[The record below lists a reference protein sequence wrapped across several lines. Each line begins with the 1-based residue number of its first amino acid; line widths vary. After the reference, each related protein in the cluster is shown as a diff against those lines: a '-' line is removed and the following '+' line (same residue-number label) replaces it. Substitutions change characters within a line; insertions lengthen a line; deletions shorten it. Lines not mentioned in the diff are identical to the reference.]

1 MVKTLKLIA
10 DQYGASILKDGSKLL
25 AYYADISPRQKADRQ
40 MLEYLIKCDGNLKLI
55 DVLHESNQEQ
65 QICVDRLVKQMASQ
79 LFVSEDAAYTVCNNF
94 LQAIG
99 GGPIQCPTV
108 LTPSHLTKPE
118 EAHSN
123 IPQFNSNH
131 THQKERKH
139 LKFLFGGIAI
149 LLVGV
154 LLVLFLTKPWD
165 SNIPS
170 DQSEDMVAVNTEN
183 SVVQANMASWGYAIN
198 AGECVYYSDGNLGIY
213 QLKNNQSKLFVEGTF
228 SEMGLVGNTIY
239 CVENV
244 LLDSDAGSRPVVIGI
259 NISSGE
265 KRILYTPHSKESQIY
280 GVNVLKE
287 KYYFTVDNDALFS
300 IDSDGIVENTGIRF
314 ARKVTESGIYTTDTS
329 TYGLKLL
336 AFDGTTVKTYP
347 DLVAHEVDVC
357 FELGNTVYLQYRTEN
372 INKMYRMN
380 KVTGELSIFPSDSFF
395 DNNILSY
402 INQHGSLLYLSTSNM
417 NDDGTIQYKVY
428 SMDLSGNN
436 VKLIHSQVSASGL
449 PFCTLNIVDDY
460 LIVNYPISGIEPH
473 IVNLEHKQ

>member
-1 MVKTLKLIA
+1 MIKTLKLIA
-10 DQYGASILKDGSKLL
+10 EQYGDSILKDGSKLL

-40 MLEYLIKCDGNLKLI
+40 MLEYLIKCDGNLKLM

-99 GGPIQCPTV
+99 GGPIKRPTV
-108 LTPSHLTKPE
+108 VTPSYLTKPE

-123 IPQFNSNH
+123 IPQINSNH

-170 DQSEDMVAVNTEN
+170 DQNEDMVAVNTEN
-183 SVVQANMASWGYAIN
+183 SVVQANMASWGYAIDT
-198 AGECVYYSDGNLGIY
+198 GECVYYSDGNHGIY
-213 QLKNNQSKLFVEGTF
+213 RLENNQSELFVEGSY
-228 SEMGLVGNTIY
+228 SEMGMVGNTIY
-239 CVENV
+239 CVESIP
-244 LLDSDAGSRPVVIGI
+244 LEDESGSHQVVIGI
-259 NISSGE
+259 NTLNKE
-265 KRILYTPHSKESQIY
+265 KAVAYTPHSKESQIY
-280 GVNVLKE
+280 GNNVLNS
-287 KYYFTVDNDALFS
+287 KYYFTVDDDVLFS
-300 IDSDGIVENTGIRF
+300 IDSDGVVENTGIRF
-314 ARKVTESGIYTTDTS
+314 AKKVTESGVYTTDTS

-347 DLVAHEVDVC
+347 DLMSYEVGVY
-357 FELGNTVYLQYRTEN
+357 FESGNTVYIQYRTEN
-372 INKMYRMN
+372 YNKMYCMN
-380 KVTGELSIFPSDSFF
+380 KDTGELTAFPNDSFF

-402 INQHGSLLYLSTSNM
+402 INKHGSLFYLSTSNM

-428 SMDLSGNN
+428 SMDSSGNN
-436 VKLIHSQVSASGL
+436 INLIHSQVSVSGL

-473 IVNLEHKQ
+473 IINLNS